1 MEVLLPL
8 VCCVV
13 EYRQCGG
20 VTTTHVLCGGVQVV
34 WRCYYHSCVVWWSI
48 GSVEV
53 LLPLV
58 CCVVEYRQC
67 GGVTTTRVLCGG
79 V

>member
-1 MEVLLPL
+1 M
-8 VCCVV
+8 
-13 EYRQCGG
+13 R
-20 VTTTHVLCGGVQVV
+20 
-34 WRCYYHSCVVWWSI
+34 RCYYHSCVVWWSI

-53 LLPLV
+53 LLPLM